1 MIKNKEDYIIPVVE
15 VSEILST
22 GVLCQSSLG
31 DVGGGSLNWGGSS
44 GNDPIGNGDDFSW
57 GN

>member
-1 MIKNKEDYIIPVVE
+1 MTKHFYHRPALDVYDIRLN
-15 VSEILST
+15 
-22 GVLCQSSLG
+22 GFLCQSSMG

-44 GNDPIGNGDDFSW
+44 GNDPIGNGGDFNW

>member
-1 MIKNKEDYIIPVVE
+1 MNKGKYFVPYVE
-15 VSEILST
+15 ISEMLMD
-22 GVLCQSSLG
+22 GVLCQSSMG